1 MSKRSPK
8 ELQGDTQRAVQI
20 LQLFTDPSKGR
31 DVKMLIPP
39 SVLRD
44 AHGIVFIRLYRIGF
58 MLSAKSGT
66 GIIIARLPDGS
77 WSAPSGVSMS
87 SLGFGHQAGGEVI
100 DSIIVMNYRA
110 AVKAFFDGG
119 GQLQLGV
126 GASLAAGPYGR
137 AADVSAS
144 ASNTTHIAATY
155 AYSASK
161 GLYLGYSFE
170 GSKISE
176 RVNTN
181 QAYYGRPITAR
192 EILTGA
198 VPPTQDAAQL
208 YDMLTAMGAG
218 PRPGLP
224 FAPKNAKGQPL
235 SPTTSM
241 ASPQSSFQRPL
252 PPLQQQAP
260 PRTSNHQRPNNN
272 EEYEDPPPPYQA
284 YDSSKPLPPPSSSA
298 SSMKNGSPSTPFTSP
313 TPPPAPQQ
321 QHHNAI
327 MPPPINDSKRPVMNN
342 GKSSFNNGDSSQFSR
357 QNINQAAVNIHNTG
371 NAQGLGPGGSSSSY
385 NTGPLS
391 PTHNSFAAAG
401 SSHSFAGPSFS
412 STQQQPPPPIN
423 DNANTMSLSGPPQS
437 STDVKKPIMDE
448 PRTNSLT
455 VVVAKYDYTGDQP
468 TDLSFQAGDHIIV
481 TKRLDDRQSWWE
493 GEIGDRRG
501 FFPANYTDELE

>member
-39 SVLRD
+39 SILRD

-87 SLGFGHQAGGEVI
+87 SVGFGHQAGGEMI

-126 GASLAAGPYGR
+126 GASLAAGPFGR

-144 ASNTTHIAATY
+144 ASNTTHVAATY
-155 AYSASK
+155 AYSSSK

-192 EILTGA
+192 EILTGV
-198 VPPTQDAAQL
+198 VPPTQDAAKL

-235 SPTTSM
+235 SPTATSM
-241 ASPQSSFQRPL
+241 SSPQSSFQRPL
-252 PPLQQQAP
+252 PPLQQQGP
-260 PRTSNHQRPNNN
+260 PRTSNNQRPNNK
-272 EEYEDPPPPYQA
+272 EDYEDPPPPYQA
-284 YDSSKPLPPPSSSA
+284 YDSSKPLPPSSSSMNNG
-298 SSMKNGSPSTPFTSP
+298 SSSTPCTSPQQKNG
-313 TPPPAPQQ
+313 AV
-321 QHHNAI
+321 
-327 MPPPINDSKRPVMNN
+327 MPPPINDSRRPVMNN
-342 GKSSFNNGDSSQFSR
+342 GQSTYNNKAESSQFSR

-371 NAQGLGPGGSSSSY
+371 NAQGLGPASSSSY
-385 NTGPLS
+385 SNTGPWS
-391 PTHNSFAAAG
+391 PTHNSSFAAAG
-401 SSHSFAGPSFS
+401 PSNGFAGPSSS
-412 STQQQPPPPIN
+412 STQPPPMN
-423 DNANTMSLSGPPQS
+423 ANANTMPLSGPPQS

-468 TDLSFQAGDHIIV
+468 ADLSFHAGDHIIV

-501 FFPANYTDELE
+501 FFPANYTDELEE

>member
-87 SLGFGHQAGGEVI
+87 SVGFGHQAGGEVI

-126 GASLAAGPYGR
+126 GALLAAGPFGR

-192 EILTGA
+192 EILTGV

-235 SPTTSM
+235 PPTTASM
-241 ASPQSSFQRPL
+241 SSPQSNFQRPL
-252 PPLQQQAP
+252 PPLQQQGP
-260 PRTSNHQRPNNN
+260 PRASNNQRPNNN
-272 EEYEDPPPPYQA
+272 EDYEDPPPPYQA
-284 YDSSKPLPPPSSSA
+284 YDSSKPPPPSSS
-298 SSMKNGSPSTPFTSP
+298 MNNGSPSTPFT
-313 TPPPAPQQ
+313 PPPSQQQQQQQ
-321 QHHNAI
+321 QHNAV

-342 GKSSFNNGDSSQFSR
+342 GNSSYNNGESSQYSR
-357 QNINQAAVNIHNTG
+357 QTINQAAVNIHNTG
-371 NAQGLGPGGSSSSY
+371 NAQGLGPGSSSSY
-385 NTGPLS
+385 NAGPLS
-391 PTHNSFAAAG
+391 PTHNHSFAAAG
-401 SSHSFAGPSFS
+401 PSDGFAGPSS
-412 STQQQPPPPIN
+412 SATQPPPPIN
-423 DNANTMSLSGPPQS
+423 ANANTMSLSGPPQS

-501 FFPANYTDELE
+501 FFPANYTDELME

>member
-1 MSKRSPK
+1 MSDKRTPK
-8 ELQGDTQRAVQI
+8 ELQRDTQRAVQI

-39 SVLRD
+39 NVLRD

-87 SLGFGHQAGGEVI
+87 SIGFGHQAGGEVI

-144 ASNTTHIAATY
+144 ASGTSHIAATY

-161 GLYLGYSFE
+161 GLYMGYSFE

-176 RVNTN
+176 RINTN

-198 VPPTQDAAQL
+198 VPPTQDAAKI
-208 YDMLTAMGAG
+208 YDMLTALGAG

-224 FAPKNAKGQPL
+224 FAPKNAKVQPS
-235 SPTTSM
+235 SPT
-241 ASPQSSFQRPL
+241 AGPSSNFQRPL
-252 PPLQQQAP
+252 PPLQQQQQ
-260 PRTSNHQRPNNN
+260 QRPPPTPSNPQQSHNN
-272 EEYEDPPPPYQA
+272 EGYEDPPPPYQA
-284 YDSSKPLPPPSSSA
+284 HDSAKPLPSTSA
-298 SSMKNGSPSTPFTSP
+298 ASNGDTANSPYTSF
-313 TPPPAPQQ
+313 APQNQ
-321 QHHNAI
+321 NNATV
-327 MPPPINDSKRPVMNN
+327 PPPINNSSKRPVLNN
-342 GKSSFNNGDSSQFSR
+342 DTKPSYGYGDQSQFSR

-371 NAQGLGPGGSSSSY
+371 NAQGFGPA
-385 NTGPLS
+385 NTTS
-391 PTHNSFAAAG
+391 ETNYTAAEPRNG
-401 SSHSFAGPSFS
+401 VNNYFAGPSS
-412 STQQQPPPPIN
+412 PSMNASETSTTAMATP
-423 DNANTMSLSGPPQS
+423 GPPRT
-437 STDVKKPIMDE
+437 STDAKKPLAE
-448 PRTNSLT
+448 EART

-468 TDLSFQAGDHIIV
+468 TDLSFEAGDHIIV

-493 GEIGDRRG
+493 GEIGNRRG
-501 FFPANYTDELE
+501 FFPANYTDELTE

>member
-1 MSKRSPK
+1 MSFYRLVSPIWCFHVLSGK
-8 ELQGDTQRAVQI
+8 CNTTWQRAKALSTY
-20 LQLFTDPSKGR
+20 LQ
-31 DVKMLIPP
+31 
-39 SVLRD
+39 
-44 AHGIVFIRLYRIGF
+44 
-58 MLSAKSGT
+58 
-66 GIIIARLPDGS
+66 
-77 WSAPSGVSMS
+77 
-87 SLGFGHQAGGEVI
+87 GFGHQAGGEVI

-126 GASLAAGPYGR
+126 GASLAAGPFGR

-192 EILTGA
+192 EILTGV

-218 PRPGLP
+218 PRSGLP

-235 SPTTSM
+235 SPTATSM
-241 ASPQSSFQRPL
+241 SPPHSSFQRPL
-252 PPLQQQAP
+252 PPLQQQGP
-260 PRTSNHQRPNNN
+260 PRTSNNQRPNNN
-272 EEYEDPPPPYQA
+272 EDYEDPPPPYQA
-284 YDSSKPLPPPSSSA
+284 YDSSKPPPPSSST
-298 SSMKNGSPSTPFTSP
+298 MNNGSSSTPFTTSP
-313 TPPPAPQQ
+313 PQQ
-321 QHHNAI
+321 QQHNAI
-327 MPPPINDSKRPVMNN
+327 MPPPINDSKRPVINN
-342 GKSSFNNGDSSQFSR
+342 GKSSYNNGESSQFSR

-371 NAQGLGPGGSSSSY
+371 NAQGLAPGSSSSY

-391 PTHNSFAAAG
+391 PAYNSSFATAG
-401 SSHSFAGPSFS
+401 PSNGFAGPSS
-412 STQQQPPPPIN
+412 STQPPPSIN
-423 DNANTMSLSGPPQS
+423 ANANTMSLSGPPQS
-437 STDVKKPIMDE
+437 SADVKKPIMDE

-501 FFPANYTDELE
+501 FFPANYTDELME

>member
-1 MSKRSPK
+1 
-8 ELQGDTQRAVQI
+8 
-20 LQLFTDPSKGR
+20 
-31 DVKMLIPP
+31 
-39 SVLRD
+39 
-44 AHGIVFIRLYRIGF
+44 
-58 MLSAKSGT
+58 
-66 GIIIARLPDGS
+66 
-77 WSAPSGVSMS
+77 MS
-87 SLGFGHQAGGEVI
+87 SLVSLWCDNTWQKKTTKPNINNQGFGHQAGGEVI

-144 ASNTTHIAATY
+144 AGNTSYVAATY

-161 GLYLGYSFE
+161 GLYIGYSFE

-192 EILTGA
+192 EILTGV
-198 VPPTQDAAQL
+198 VPPTQDAARL

-235 SPTTSM
+235 SPTASSM
-241 ASPQSSFQRPL
+241 SSPQPDFHRPL
-252 PPLQQQAP
+252 PPLQQQGP
-260 PRTSNHQRPNNN
+260 PHTSNNQRPNNKEGY
-272 EEYEDPPPPYQA
+272 EEPPPPYQP
-284 YDSSKPLPPPSSSA
+284 YDLSKAPPPPPTSSSSMNNGN
-298 SSMKNGSPSTPFTSP
+298 SSSPYISSP
-313 TPPPAPQQ
+313 PQQ
-321 QHHNAI
+321 QNNAAI
-327 MPPPINDSKRPVMNN
+327 PPPINDSKRPIVNN
-342 GKSSFNNGDSSQFSR
+342 NEKSNYNNTDQNQFSR

-371 NAQGLGPGGSSSSY
+371 NAQGFGPGSSNNNNFS
-385 NTGPLS
+385 TGPS
-391 PTHNSFAAAG
+391 NSFSAAG
-401 SSHSFAGPSFS
+401 PSGNSNNHFAGPSSS
-412 STQQQPPPPIN
+412 STSPPM
-423 DNANTMSLSGPPQS
+423 NATTAPGTTMALSGPPQS

-448 PRTNSLT
+448 PRSNSLT

-501 FFPANYTDELE
+501 FFPANYTDELME

>member
-1 MSKRSPK
+1 
-8 ELQGDTQRAVQI
+8 
-20 LQLFTDPSKGR
+20 
-31 DVKMLIPP
+31 
-39 SVLRD
+39 
-44 AHGIVFIRLYRIGF
+44 
-58 MLSAKSGT
+58 
-66 GIIIARLPDGS
+66 
-77 WSAPSGVSMS
+77 
-87 SLGFGHQAGGEVI
+87 
-100 DSIIVMNYRA
+100 MNYRA

-144 ASNTTHIAATY
+144 ASNTNYIAATY

-161 GLYLGYSFE
+161 GLYIGYSFE

-192 EILTGA
+192 EILTGV
-198 VPPTQDAAQL
+198 VPPTQDAAKL

-235 SPTTSM
+235 SPTASSM
-241 ASPQSSFQRPL
+241 SSPQSNFQRPL
-252 PPLQQQAP
+252 PPLQQQGP
-260 PRTSNHQRPNNN
+260 SRTSNNQRPNTN
-272 EEYEDPPPPYQA
+272 EQYEDPPPPYQA
-284 YDSSKPLPPPSSSA
+284 YDSSKAPPHPPTSSS
-298 SSMKNGSPSTPFTSP
+298 MNNGNPNSPYTS
-313 TPPPAPQQ
+313 PQQ
-321 QHHNAI
+321 QQNNSVI
-327 MPPPINDSKRPVMNN
+327 PPPINDSKRPIVNN
-342 GKSSFNNGDSSQFSR
+342 DGKSNYNNVDQNQFSR

-371 NAQGLGPGGSSSSY
+371 NAQGFGPGSSDNNNFSTGPSNSFSATGPTSNNNNNNNNNHFTGPSSSS
-385 NTGPLS
+385 TS
-391 PTHNSFAAAG
+391 P
-401 SSHSFAGPSFS
+401 PM
-412 STQQQPPPPIN
+412 
-423 DNANTMSLSGPPQS
+423 NATTAPGTTMALSGPPQS

-501 FFPANYTDELE
+501 FFPANYTDELME

>member
-1 MSKRSPK
+1 MLMVSFSFVFTELALCCLQRVEQALSLQDYPMAVSVFCMKCVFFSEIYVFFRLVSPIWCFHV
-8 ELQGDTQRAVQI
+8 LSSRCNRTWQGTNI
-20 LQLFTDPSKGR
+20 LNKYI
-31 DVKMLIPP
+31 K
-39 SVLRD
+39 
-44 AHGIVFIRLYRIGF
+44 
-58 MLSAKSGT
+58 
-66 GIIIARLPDGS
+66 
-77 WSAPSGVSMS
+77 
-87 SLGFGHQAGGEVI
+87 GFGHQAGGEVI

-224 FAPKNAKGQPL
+224 FEPKNAKGQPL
-235 SPTTSM
+235 SPTAASM
-241 ASPQSSFQRPL
+241 SSPQSNFQKPL
-252 PPLQQQAP
+252 PPLQQQQHQRP
-260 PRTSNHQRPNNN
+260 PRTSNNQRPNHN

-284 YDSSKPLPPPSSSA
+284 YDSSKPPPTSSS
-298 SSMKNGSPSTPFTSP
+298 MNNGSSSTPFTP
-313 TPPPAPQQ
+313 TPQEQQ
-321 QHHNAI
+321 QHNAGI
-327 MPPPINDSKRPVMNN
+327 PPPINDSKRPIMNN
-342 GKSSFNNGDSSQFSR
+342 GKSSYSNGEASQFSR

-371 NAQGLGPGGSSSSY
+371 NAQGLGPGSNSSY

-391 PTHNSFAAAG
+391 PNHNSFAAAG
-401 SSHSFAGPSFS
+401 PSNGFAGPSS
-412 STQQQPPPPIN
+412 STQPPPPM
-423 DNANTMSLSGPPQS
+423 NANTNTVSLSGPPQS

-501 FFPANYTDELE
+501 FFPANYTDELME

>member
-8 ELQGDTQRAVQI
+8 ELQSDTQRAVQI

-87 SLGFGHQAGGEVI
+87 SVGFGHQAGGEVI

-126 GASLAAGPYGR
+126 GASLAAGPFGR

-155 AYSASK
+155 AYSSSK

-192 EILTGA
+192 EILTGV
-198 VPPTQDAAQL
+198 VPPTQDAARL

-224 FAPKNAKGQPL
+224 FASKNAKGQTLP
-235 SPTTSM
+235 PTANSM
-241 ASPQSSFQRPL
+241 SSPQSNFQRPL
-252 PPLQQQAP
+252 PPLQQQRP
-260 PRTSNHQRPNNN
+260 PRTSNNQRPNNS
-272 EEYEDPPPPYQA
+272 EDYEDPPPPYQA
-284 YDSSKPLPPPSSSA
+284 YDSSKPLPP
-298 SSMKNGSPSTPFTSP
+298 SSMENGNSSTPFT
-313 TPPPAPQQ
+313 PPPPQQ
-321 QHHNAI
+321 QHNAI
-327 MPPPINDSKRPVMNN
+327 IPPPVNDSKRPVINN
-342 GKSSFNNGDSSQFSR
+342 GKSSYINGDSSQFSR

-371 NAQGLGPGGSSSSY
+371 NAQGLGPGSSSSY

-391 PTHNSFAAAG
+391 PTHNHNFAAAG
-401 SSHSFAGPSFS
+401 PSNGFAGQS
-412 STQQQPPPPIN
+412 SSSAQPPPPAAHAN
-423 DNANTMSLSGPPQS
+423 TNTMSLSGPPQS

-501 FFPANYTDELE
+501 FFPANYTDELME

>member
-1 MSKRSPK
+1 
-8 ELQGDTQRAVQI
+8 
-20 LQLFTDPSKGR
+20 
-31 DVKMLIPP
+31 MLIPP

-235 SPTTSM
+235 
-241 ASPQSSFQRPL
+241 
-252 PPLQQQAP
+252 
-260 PRTSNHQRPNNN
+260 
-272 EEYEDPPPPYQA
+272 
-284 YDSSKPLPPPSSSA
+284 
-298 SSMKNGSPSTPFTSP
+298 
-313 TPPPAPQQ
+313 
-321 QHHNAI
+321 
-327 MPPPINDSKRPVMNN
+327 
-342 GKSSFNNGDSSQFSR
+342 R